1 MKTLFESRLNSFHFA
16 LNGLFATLRTQ
27 SNIWVQTPIGVLVV
41 LAGLYFNI
49 SRAEWLILVLTIA
62 GVLTAELINTS
73 IEVTLN
79 YLAKEHHLDV
89 KAAKDIAAGA
99 VLVSCIA
106 SVVIGLL
113 IFLPYIFS

>member
-1 MKTLFESRLNSFHFA
+1 MSKKFVNSFHFA

-27 SNIWVQTPIGVLVV
+27 SNIWVQIPIGILVV

-49 SRAEWLILVLTIA
+49 SRADWLILVLTIA
-62 GVLTAELINTS
+62 GVLTVELINTS

-79 YLAKEHHLDV
+79 YLAKEHNLNV

-99 VLVSCIA
+99 VLVTCLA
-106 SVVIGLL
+106 SVVIGL
-113 IFLPYIFS
+113 IVFLPYIFS

>member
-1 MKTLFESRLNSFHFA
+1 MKTLFKSRLNSFHFA
-16 LNGLFATLRTQ
+16 LNGLYATLRTQ
-27 SNIWVQTPIGVLVV
+27 SNIWVQIPIGILVV
-41 LAGLYFNI
+41 LVAFYFGINRI
-49 SRAEWLILVLTIA
+49 DWLILVLTIA

-99 VLVSCIA
+99 VLVTCIA
-106 SVVIGLL
+106 SVIIGLI

>member
-1 MKTLFESRLNSFHFA
+1 M
-16 LNGLFATLRTQ
+16 Q
-27 SNIWVQTPIGVLVV
+27 IPIGVLVV
-41 LAGLYFNI
+41 LTGLYFNI
-49 SRAEWLILVLTIA
+49 SRADWLILVLTIA

-99 VLVSCIA
+99 VLVTCIA
-106 SVVIGLL
+106 AVIIGLI
-113 IFLPYIFS
+113 IFSHYIFS